1 MQRVV
6 AAVSSCRRSVTVA
19 DADAA
24 EHLILAILAVSAT
37 DAEILQHNLLYEVVF
52 NSNIWYY

>member
-37 DAEILQHNLLYEVVF
+37 DAGIL
-52 NSNIWYY
+52 